1 MQLLLGILL
10 ALASAFLWGFTTVIA
25 RVFLKSGGSMI
36 LSILR
41 FIISAPIYLLL
52 LAILGFP
59 PLTSMLLF
67 IIFLS
72 SLAGFILGD
81 FFFFYSM
88 KLMGV
93 AKSTLLVTMYPL
105 WTMIL
110 VYFLLG
116 REITVTMI
124 MGALFIIFAV
134 SSVVFKKEEEKWHPL
149 GVLYSIITQFLWA
162 LAVVSIDWLLVDLP
176 VYQVTGLR
184 IIAGGAISLTML
196 PFLGKQVIKLSR
208 MEWAYVAIISIFGMV
223 IAQYTFTKSI
233 ELAGS
238 GIAAPVGETSPL
250 IATVL
255 AKLFLKEEVTPR
267 LFIAILLMVAGV
279 FVLSL

>member
-1 MQLLLGILL
+1 M
-10 ALASAFLWGFTTVIA
+10 
-25 RVFLKSGGSMI
+25 
-36 LSILR
+36 
-41 FIISAPIYLLL
+41 
-52 LAILGFP
+52 
-59 PLTSMLLF
+59 
-67 IIFLS
+67 
-72 SLAGFILGD
+72 
-81 FFFFYSM
+81 
-88 KLMGV
+88 
-93 AKSTLLVTMYPL
+93 
-105 WTMIL
+105 
-110 VYFLLG
+110 
-116 REITVTMI
+116 
-124 MGALFIIFAV
+124 
-134 SSVVFKKEEEKWHPL
+134 
-149 GVLYSIITQFLWA
+149 
-162 LAVVSIDWLLVDLP
+162 DWLLVDLP

-208 MEWAYVAIISIFGMV
+208 MEWVYVAIISIFGMV